1 MMKNYLILIVL
12 LSGCAAQ
19 PQTCEQLA
27 LQSANSALNQTVD
40 KLHDHYDY
48 LKYKNMNNMSGTY
61 NTTTDGDR
69 NVGRQAVSGKYSE
82 SDYTGLGSR
91 EAYETTLKTCNQKGN
106 YNG

>member
-1 MMKNYLILIVL
+1 MMKILFILPVL
-12 LSGCAAQ
+12 ALAGCSA

-27 LQSANSALNQTVD
+27 LQSANNALNQTVD

-48 LKYKNMNNMSGTY
+48 LKYKNMNNKSGTY

-69 NVGRQAVSGKYSE
+69 STGRQNVSGKYSE

-91 EAYETTLKTCNQKGN
+91 EAYEETLNTCNKN
-106 YNG
+106 KV